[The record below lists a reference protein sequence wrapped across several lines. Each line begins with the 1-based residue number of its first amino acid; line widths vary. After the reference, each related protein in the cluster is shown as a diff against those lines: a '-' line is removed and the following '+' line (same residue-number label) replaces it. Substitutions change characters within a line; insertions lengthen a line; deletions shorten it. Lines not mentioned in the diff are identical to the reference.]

1 VYRRGERAERGE
13 FTLNEAA
20 RELGVSKMTVL
31 RLIQRNI
38 LAAYQAC
45 KRAPWVIRQVD
56 LQAPAVKQAAAGG
69 IDIAVTPDPDQGTLE
84 FQ

>member
-1 VYRRGERAERGE
+1 
-13 FTLNEAA
+13 
-20 RELGVSKMTVL
+20 MTVL

-38 LAAYQAC
+38 LAAHQAC
-45 KRAPWVIRQVD
+45 KRAPWVICQVD
-56 LQAPAVKQAAAGG
+56 LQAPAVKQAATGG